1 MANCLYQL
9 VSRMAGKPS
18 APDADDGR
26 NYFIASIISSGD
38 TVISEI
44 KLMSS
49 RVSIAGGMF
58 IDGVLNT
65 ESY

>member
-1 MANCLYQL
+1 
-9 VSRMAGKPS
+9 MAGKPS

-26 NYFIASIISSGD
+26 NSLIASIISSGD